1 MAMIYQIHN
10 YLKQSLPLHHGKPIP
25 QIELIRTK
33 TIIIIQVYV
42 CVSYI
47 VVLITTIIEHR
58 RNRVEGGVGGGR
70 VLHVL

>member
-42 CVSYI
+42 CV
-47 VVLITTIIEHR
+47 VLITTIIEHR